1 MTIFG
6 DMDTSIIKSKPKN
19 RIETITY
26 SKPDTKINEV
36 ILFTQKQIN
45 NGNQVFWVCPLIEE
59 SKKVDHQSS
68 VKRFEILKKIFKNR
82 VGLLHGSLSKEQKNK
97 ILLDF
102 LKKKIDVLV
111 STTVIEVGIDFPNA
125 NVIIIENANKFGL
138 SQLHQLRGRVGR
150 GIKSS
155 YCILLYKSNLSANA
169 RKRINILKNNSDG
182 FKISEED
189 MKLRG
194 YGDLLGFKQSGLPN
208 FRLADPIQN
217 YDLFLLAEKE
227 VKRIELEKKSLDSYT
242 ALLKLYDR
250 AEILND
256 LI

>member
-82 VGLLHGSLSKEQKNK
+82 VGLLHGSLSKEQKDK

-125 NVIIIENANKFGL
+125 NVIL
-138 SQLHQLRGRVGR
+138 S
-150 GIKSS
+150 
-155 YCILLYKSNLSANA
+155 
-169 RKRINILKNNSDG
+169 
-182 FKISEED
+182 
-189 MKLRG
+189 
-194 YGDLLGFKQSGLPN
+194 
-208 FRLADPIQN
+208 
-217 YDLFLLAEKE
+217 
-227 VKRIELEKKSLDSYT
+227 
-242 ALLKLYDR
+242 
-250 AEILND
+250 
-256 LI
+256 LIHI